1 VISFSSTQTIP
12 EHGQVPGHLAI
23 VMDGNGR
30 WATRRLLPRT
40 AGHLRG
46 VQTVRRI
53 VEACGELGVRYLTL
67 FAFSSENWRR
77 PPEEVSLLMGLF
89 VKMLQKEV
97 ATLKKNGVRLHV
109 IGELSA
115 FSDELRGLIA
125 DAEEKTRDNDTLH
138 LTIAANYGGRWD
150 ILQATQKALAAN
162 PGLVDHPEQLDEAM
176 FSPLFDDVLCP
187 RAGFVHS
194 HGWRASHFQFLDLA
208 DGLYRAVLYRRVL
221 AGF

>member
-176 FSPLFDDVLCP
+176 FSPLFGDVLCP